1 MQDRLAPLLAQF
13 HLHCQVLD
21 AGSACSADALGR
33 TGEAGHLHLLRRGAL
48 QWSAEGAE
56 PQRVDEP
63 ALLFFGRP
71 VAHRLQPEPDAEL
84 VCASVDFGAQFGNPL
99 LQGLPSPWM
108 LRLGDLPELSGL
120 LTLFFDEA
128 FAGRCGR
135 SEVLNRLAE
144 LLVIQLLRIGFHQ
157 GVLKAGPLAGLGDQ
171 RLAKALTALHS
182 EPAAPW
188 TLERLADEAGMSRA
202 RFAAHFAAVVGHP
215 PGDYLTGLRIGLA
228 QRLLTRGQP
237 LKAVAGAVGYGSA
250 NALSRAFTQ
259 RVGHSPMAWLQ
270 RAEA

>member
-1 MQDRLAPLLAQF
+1 MPDRLASLLTQF

-21 AGSACSADALGR
+21 AGNTCA
-33 TGEAGHLHLLRRGAL
+33 TGSLNRPGESGHLHLLRRGAL
-48 QWSAEGAE
+48 LWSAGDGEL
-56 PQRVDEP
+56 QRIDEP

-71 VAHRLQPEPDAEL
+71 VAHRLEPEPGAEL
-84 VCASVDFGAQFGNPL
+84 VCASVDFGARFGNPL
-99 LQGLPSPWM
+99 LQGLPSPWV
-108 LRLGDLPELSGL
+108 LRLEELPELSGL

-135 SEVLNRLAE
+135 AEVLNRLAE

-157 GVLKAGPLAGLGDQ
+157 GVLQAGPLAGLGDA
-171 RLAKALTALHS
+171 RLAKALTALHN

-188 TLERLADEAGMSRA
+188 TLERLADQAGMSRA
-202 RFAAHFAAVVGHP
+202 RFAAHFTAVVGHP

-228 QRLLTRGQP
+228 QRLLSRGQP
-237 LKAVAGAVGYGSA
+237 LKAVAGAVGYGSP

-259 RVGHSPMAWLQ
+259 RVGRSPMAWL
-270 RAEA
+270 AGA